1 MPTITDEEREIAE
14 GKGGYARPMP
24 PDWMRRQAEAVH
36 QKALQSDIVITTAL
50 IPGRPAPVL
59 IKEETVR
66 QMKPGSVLVDLAIEQ
81 GGNCP
86 LTERDR
92 IVVKHGV
99 KLIGI
104 VNLAATIPTDASA
117 LYARNLLN
125 MVGLMLDPKTGEFR
139 IDREDDIIAGTLVC
153 AGGAVVKR
161 G

>member
-1 MPTITDEEREIAE
+1 
-14 GKGGYARPMP
+14 
-24 PDWMRRQAEAVH
+24 
-36 QKALQSDIVITTAL
+36 
-50 IPGRPAPVL
+50 
-59 IKEETVR
+59 
-66 QMKPGSVLVDLAIEQ
+66 MKPGSVLVDLAIEQ

-104 VNLAATIPTDASA
+104 VNLPATVATDASA
-117 LYARNLLN
+117 LYSRNLLN
-125 MVGLMLDPKTGEFR
+125 MVGLMLDPKTGEFK

-153 AGGAVVKR
+153 AGGAVLRK